1 MSQVSRSSFSIKNAA
16 HLFSDKFSHRHL
28 KADIED
34 GKEEGVPKDVT
45 HTQASDEKVPQGR

>member
-1 MSQVSRSSFSIKNAA
+1 MLT
-16 HLFSDKFSHRHL
+16 HLFSDKFSHSHL

-45 HTQASDEKVPQGR
+45 HAQASDEKVPQRR